1 MPNKDL
7 RVGLGL
13 LVIFL
18 VLFGISFTIP
28 QSAVLKTHT
37 SPAFFP
43 RTVLIVAIGLTL
55 LLIVKALLQKKAPL
69 RDKVLEGQQKVR
81 VLGTFG
87 LAAFFPV
94 GAIYLGTFVSMFIL
108 IVVLMI
114 LWGVKNKMAI
124 LLNAVLT
131 PVAIYLIFT
140 ELLMVQFPS
149 GVLF

>member
-94 GAIYLGTFVSMFIL
+94 GAIYLGTFVSMFIM
-108 IVVLMI
+108 IVVLMT

-124 LLNAVLT
+124 LLNAALT
-131 PVAIYLIFT
+131 PVVIYLIFT

>member
-18 VLFGISFTIP
+18 ILFGISFTIP

-55 LLIVKALLQKKAPL
+55 LLIVKALLQGKPLTRGKA
-69 RDKVLEGQQKVR
+69 LERQQKVR

-108 IVVLMI
+108 IVVLMT

-124 LLNAVLT
+124 LLNAALT
-131 PVAIYLIFT
+131 PVLIYLIFT

>member
-18 VLFGISFTIP
+18 VLFGISFTLP
-28 QSAVLKTHT
+28 QSAVMKTHT
-37 SPAFFP
+37 SAAFFP
-43 RTVLIVAIGLTL
+43 RTVLILAMGLTL
-55 LLIVKALLQKKAPL
+55 LLIVKAILQGKPL
-69 RDKVLEGQQKVR
+69 SRNKVLEGQPKVR
-81 VLGTFG
+81 VFGTFG
-87 LAAFFPV
+87 LAVFFPV

-108 IVVLMI
+108 IVVLMR
-114 LWGVKNKMAI
+114 LWGVKNKIAI
-124 LLNAVLT
+124 LLNAALT
-131 PVAIYLIFT
+131 PLLIYLIFT

>member
-55 LLIVKALLQKKAPL
+55 LLIIKALLQGKPL
-69 RDKVLEGQQKVR
+69 STSKVLEG
-81 VLGTFG
+81 
-87 LAAFFPV
+87 
-94 GAIYLGTFVSMFIL
+94 
-108 IVVLMI
+108 
-114 LWGVKNKMAI
+114 
-124 LLNAVLT
+124 
-131 PVAIYLIFT
+131 
-140 ELLMVQFPS
+140 PS
-149 GVLF
+149 G